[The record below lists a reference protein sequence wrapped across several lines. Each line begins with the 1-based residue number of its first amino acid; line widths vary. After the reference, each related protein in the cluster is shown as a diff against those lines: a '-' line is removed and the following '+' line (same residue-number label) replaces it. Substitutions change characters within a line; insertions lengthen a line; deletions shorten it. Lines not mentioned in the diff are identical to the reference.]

1 MNTFLWLLFWLL
13 VLENIGRIV
22 WLTSGRIPAR
32 TPGQVAIDLVLSIAL
47 LCWVISLLAKGA

>member
-1 MNTFLWLLFWLL
+1 MNTFLWLL

-32 TPGQVAIDLVLSIAL
+32 TPGQVAIDLVFGIAL
-47 LCWVISLLAKGA
+47 LCWVISLLGKSA